1 MQTYPAWSWCHIRA
15 KAETCLEEYGFADAS
30 VQGFLTISTV
40 CEGMPLLLTMSKGMV
55 DEVYKVNVLF
65 RQLIYVLII
74 YCTTSEI
81 NSSSRSKLNIICC
94 PAIFP
99 TKSSRD
105 RFVYIVRCAARG
117 LRLEIEE

>member
-81 NSSSRSKLNIICC
+81 NSSNRSKLIS
-94 PAIFP
+94 F
-99 TKSSRD
+99 
-105 RFVYIVRCAARG
+105 AAQPYFQ
-117 LRLEIEE
+117 LKAQETDLCTL